1 MYAKVVAVNKVMIN
15 TFAVNTVVWM
25 LVRTNGVEV
34 RWMLGYNKEFLSLK
48 FNKKKLKGQ

>member
-1 MYAKVVAVNKVMIN
+1 
-15 TFAVNTVVWM
+15 M